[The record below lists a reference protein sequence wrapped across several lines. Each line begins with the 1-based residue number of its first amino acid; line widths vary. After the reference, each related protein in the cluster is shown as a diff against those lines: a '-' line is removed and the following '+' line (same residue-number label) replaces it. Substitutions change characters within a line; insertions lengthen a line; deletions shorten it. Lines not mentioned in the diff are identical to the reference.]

1 MNGPA
6 ARRSFRGPFADGPP
20 ASALDVEAPALRA
33 FRPVDIW
40 RSIVVVVVLSWSVVA
55 ALVGRLLRRRSTTVV
70 ATACDGLVDG
80 FIRLGPTF
88 VKAGQIIASSGGMFP
103 AVLADAA
110 RRCLDEVP
118 PFPSEAV
125 HATIEADLGAPVEVV
140 FASFDDAPLSAA
152 SIGQVHACTLRDGRT
167 AVVKVQRP
175 DIREQMATD
184 LRNMH
189 RIAAVIE
196 WTPWGRTSG
205 AKGIISDLHAVTF
218 RELNPALEAFQ
229 QDRFR
234 SNIGAFGDNTLIT
247 VPEVYWDH
255 CGPRTICM
263 QRVHG
268 IPMDHFDELV
278 ARGMDGQSILRRGAK
293 VWAEAAMV
301 HGPFHGDMHAG
312 NVWALDDGRGCY
324 LDFGIMGELSP
335 EWRSVLKDL
344 FYTCAFDLDFTRVA
358 RAYRQVGAIPEG
370 MGTDEDLGAFLNMVL
385 GPMLVDG
392 FGSIDVAALVAQSL
406 EMLKAYKASVP
417 QQLALIAKQ
426 LLYIDRFTKFLAPD
440 YSVTADPYIVQ
451 NIFPAEARAKALEL
465 GVELDDTAPGFAL
478 GGRGATD
485 PADLA
490 PLAVDDVDAAEGA

>member
-1 MNGPA
+1 MEGSSNPGREGA
-6 ARRSFRGPFADGPP
+6 FRGPFADGPP
-20 ASALDVEAPALRA
+20 PEALRVEAPPLRA
-33 FRPVDIW
+33 FRVVDIW
-40 RSIVVVVVLSWSVVA
+40 RSVVVVAVLSWSVLVA
-55 ALVGRLLRRRSTTVV
+55 LASRALRRRDTPIVR
-70 ATACDGLVDG
+70 TACDGLVDG

-88 VKAGQIIASSGGMFP
+88 VKAGQIIASSGSMFP
-103 AVLADAA
+103 DVLAEAA

-118 PFPSEAV
+118 PFPVEQV
-125 HATIEADLGAPVEVV
+125 RTTIEEDLGAPVDEI
-140 FASFDDAPLSAA
+140 FASFDDRPLSAA

-205 AKGIISDLHAVTF
+205 ARGIIRDLHSVTF
-218 RELNPALEAFQ
+218 RELNPALEAHQ
-229 QDRFR
+229 QQVFR
-234 SNIGAFGDNTLIT
+234 DNIGAFGDNTMIT
-247 VPEVYWDH
+247 APEVYWDH

-263 QRVHG
+263 ERVHG
-268 IPMDHFDELV
+268 VPMDHFEELA
-278 ARGMDGQSILRRGAK
+278 ARGMDGQTILRRGAK

-312 NVWALDDGRGCY
+312 NIWALDDGRGCY

-358 RAYRQVGAIPEG
+358 RAYRAVGAIPAE
-370 MGTDEDLGAFLNMVL
+370 MGSDEELGAFLSMVL
-385 GPMLVDG
+385 GPMLADG

-406 EMLKAYKASVP
+406 EMLKTYKASIP
-417 QQLALIAKQ
+417 QELALIAKQ
-426 LLYIDRFTKFLAPD
+426 LLYIDKFTKFLAPD

-451 NIFPAEARAKALEL
+451 NIFPEEARRKAAEL
-465 GVELDDTAPGFAL
+465 GVVLDDT
-478 GGRGATD
+478 D
-485 PADLA
+485 PAFA
-490 PLAVDDVDAAEGA
+490 GMGRVAEG